1 MCCCNYN
8 VLKTGQKLCVCV
20 CVFILMFLKGQHA
33 VAVAMAMATDPA
45 LILSVGSI

>member
-8 VLKTGQKLCVCV
+8 VLKTGQKLCACV
-20 CVFILMFLKGQHA
+20 CVFILMFLKGQHV

>member
-1 MCCCNYN
+1 MCCCNYT
-8 VLKTGQKLCVCV
+8 VLKTGQKLCACV

>member
-8 VLKTGQKLCVCV
+8 VLKTGQKLCV